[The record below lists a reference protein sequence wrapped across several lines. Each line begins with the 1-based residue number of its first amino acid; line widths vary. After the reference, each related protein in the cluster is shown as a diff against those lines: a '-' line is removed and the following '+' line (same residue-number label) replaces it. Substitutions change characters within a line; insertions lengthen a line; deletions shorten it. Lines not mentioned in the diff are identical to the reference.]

1 MPTPTRPMTHKRL
14 ATLGALLGIWSALTY
29 ACAVE
34 EENPG
39 NPRAQRGA
47 DSGADGALGPTGTE
61 PPLGAPICGKYG
73 GYDKV
78 KTIADAIIAR
88 AEGDCR
94 IGPAFTR
101 VDANKK
107 AHLSECF
114 QIQLGGMFQCEGVS
128 YTAGTTV
135 DSKNQKCRSMQ
146 QAHQGMNLRKA
157 DFDAFMEAV
166 ATELTAQGLSM
177 DDLRAIAPAFEGTR
191 QQVTQTNNQPDKNTY
206 CGCPNGE
213 YMGKDCT
220 PDLPEAGIDAAP
232 DATQDAAA
240 DAPADVVDSG

>member
-1 MPTPTRPMTHKRL
+1 MPSETRPITRKRL
-14 ATLGALLGIWSALTY
+14 AALGALLGIWSALTY

-39 NPRAQRGA
+39 TPRSQRGT
-47 DSGADGALGPTGTE
+47 DSGTEGGVDPTGTD

-73 GYDKV
+73 GYEKV
-78 KTIADAIIAR
+78 KTMADAIIAR
-88 AEGDCR
+88 AEADCR

-101 VDANKK
+101 AGDEKK
-107 AHLSECF
+107 AHFSECF
-114 QIQLGGMFQCEGVS
+114 QIQLGGIFQCQGVS
-128 YTAGTTV
+128 YVSGTTV

-166 ATELTAQGLSM
+166 AAELTAQGLSM
-177 DDLRAIAPAFEGTR
+177 DDLRAVAPAFEGTR
-191 QQVTQTNNQPDKNTY
+191 TQVTQTNNQPDRNTY

-213 YMGKDCT
+213 YMGKACV
-220 PDLPEAGIDAAP
+220 PEAGIVDGGM
-232 DATQDAAA
+232 DATTDADAA